1 MQQFWKINRTFS
13 RKLNIEW
20 SGDPNSTIL
29 GIHPN
34 NEYQDVQDGSPVMLS
49 IALLT
54 ARKKQK
60 QVK

>member
-1 MQQFWKINRTFS
+1 MSSK
-13 RKLNIEW
+13 KLNIEW

-34 NEYQDVQDGSPVMLS
+34 NGYQNVQDGSTVMLR

-54 ARKKQK
+54 ARNRSK
-60 QVK
+60 